1 MTNFSRLLYVWDP
14 EVALSL
20 KYWNRTERLGKT
32 VYLAANDTC
41 MLIKALD
48 WKKKKG
54 KRSEQTFHHRAHE
67 KMFKVISY

>member
-1 MTNFSRLLYVWDP
+1 MLDL
-14 EVALSL
+14 EVTLSL

-48 WKKKKG
+48 WKVWWTLG
-54 KRSEQTFHHRAHE
+54 VWSF
-67 KMFKVISY
+67 